1 MVFWCCRCEESPAP
15 HFACVQLLQPIRLI
29 PAYWVCPRGTLP
41 RWQATA
47 VRCGTCKAVRGGRYC
62 LCTTP
67 LLLAG
72 RLAGCWLP
80 GRAWLAAYLQQE
92 ISSVSRTVVRYSE
105 LYRYRFTRHLGKISG
120 ANTEQQ

>member
-1 MVFWCCRCEESPAP
+1 MAFWCCRCEESLAP
-15 HFACVQLLQPIRLI
+15 HFACVQLLQPTCLI

-67 LLLAG
+67 RQLAAG
-72 RLAGCWLP
+72 WLAAG
-80 GRAWLAAYLQQE
+80 WLAAYMYL
-92 ISSVSRTVVRYSE
+92 
-105 LYRYRFTRHLGKISG
+105 
-120 ANTEQQ
+120 